1 MAIQI
6 NLMQFLCVE
15 WEVFSMTPTIM
26 TPSSATRWSSAKPV
40 KPTERWA
47 DKVAK
52 QMSLQQK
59 FKPHEEKKPQSVDE
73 VKAKLQVQNPSM
85 QAEALPK
92 EMGTSAEK
100 VAKSVDRVAVG
111 STEAKSNKGR
121 YATGEEM
128 LEWFTRYES
137 WKKVTDRERNSR
149 RRCVIS

>member
-15 WEVFSMTPTIM
+15 WEVFSMTP
-26 TPSSATRWSSAKPV
+26 SSATRWSSAKPV
-40 KPTERWA
+40 KPIERWA

-59 FKPHEEKKPQSVDE
+59 FKLDEEKKPQSMAK

-92 EMGTSAEK
+92 KTNKSEQVVERADGNVFKSTVR
-100 VAKSVDRVAVG
+100 VAKPGEICKFWEELHRWERVDR
-111 STEAKSNKGR
+111 T
-121 YATGEEM
+121 
-128 LEWFTRYES
+128 
-137 WKKVTDRERNSR
+137 KVR
-149 RRCVIS
+149 RRCTIS